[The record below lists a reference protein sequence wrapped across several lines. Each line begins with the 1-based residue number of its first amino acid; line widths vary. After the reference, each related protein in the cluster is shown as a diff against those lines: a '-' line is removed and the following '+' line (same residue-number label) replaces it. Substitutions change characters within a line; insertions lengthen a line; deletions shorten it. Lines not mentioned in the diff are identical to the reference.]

1 MYLVKY
7 RYKDGVVFNGWG
19 GFVYDSDYMFGL
31 AEQLEPDYVLL
42 TPDIVDVEKF
52 KQLSIAYYQSYRK
65 EIVLNGD
72 GSVIIR
78 EPSLEFLKFLKL
90 NELKQLAYS
99 VLSTTD
105 WVVIKLLSLS
115 FEGVD
120 QTIISAE
127 LSKYQKILERRAAI
141 RDRIQQLEVAI
152 ESAVSEE
159 ELNEIKL
166 TL

>member
-19 GFVYDSDYMFGL
+19 GFVYDDDYMFGL
-31 AEQLEPDYVLL
+31 VEQLEPDYVLL

-72 GSVIIR
+72 GSVTIR

-127 LSKYQKILERRAAI
+127 LSKYQKILEKRAAI